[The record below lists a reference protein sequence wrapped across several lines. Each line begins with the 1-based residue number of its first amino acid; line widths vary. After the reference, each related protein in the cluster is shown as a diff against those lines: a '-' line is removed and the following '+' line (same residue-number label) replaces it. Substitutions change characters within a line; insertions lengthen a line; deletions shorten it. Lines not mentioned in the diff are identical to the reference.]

1 MFIIRSWVGV
11 EMVGVLVAPGV
22 HGLGVYLEG
31 VGEQGGVRGRVA
43 WCGALST
50 EAWYEGQ
57 SWTQEVALRR
67 AEEEEEGPG
76 RGSDECEEGAGCSG
90 WTPHL

>member
-1 MFIIRSWVGV
+1 MVIIRSWVGV
-11 EMVGVLVAPGV
+11 EMVGV
-22 HGLGVYLEG
+22 HGLGVDLEG
-31 VGEQGGVRGRVA
+31 VGEKGGVRGRVA
-43 WCGALST
+43 LCGALST

-67 AEEEEEGPG
+67 EEG

>member
-11 EMVGVLVAPGV
+11 EMVAV
-22 HGLGVYLEG
+22 HGLGVDLEG
-31 VGEQGGVRGRVA
+31 VGEKGGVRGRVA

-67 AEEEEEGPG
+67 AEEEEEG